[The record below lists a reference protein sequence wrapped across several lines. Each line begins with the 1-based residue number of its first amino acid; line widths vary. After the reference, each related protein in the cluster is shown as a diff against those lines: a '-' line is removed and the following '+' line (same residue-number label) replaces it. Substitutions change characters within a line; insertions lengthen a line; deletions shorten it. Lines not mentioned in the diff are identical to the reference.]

1 MLEGLPSDFES
12 LVNLFSVNNRFQSFS
27 IDEIVAL
34 LLAQEAL
41 CNAPISQASSNYQNF
56 ANNFRRFIYSSLFTD
71 KGSFFLFRKL
81 FIITSPENFFIL
93 TPTKEQ

>member
-41 CNAPISQASSNYQNF
+41 K
-56 ANNFRRFIYSSLFTD
+56 RL
-71 KGSFFLFRKL
+71 RKV
-81 FIITSPENFFIL
+81 
-93 TPTKEQ
+93 